1 MIMRFTMLILLAL
14 LPCFAITATLTVKQD
29 GSGDYTFIQ
38 AALDAANPGDT
49 VLVHPGRYF
58 ENLTIQTNN
67 ISLFSLEAT
76 VGNPAYIDSTVIDGT
91 GTMGGIMVSQ
101 HITGIEVRGLS
112 ITKGIGAGISLG
124 ASSESIITNC
134 KIYERTST
142 IGGGVNVGGATV
154 FLSGV
159 KVFDNYALQLG
170 GGIYAS
176 SGGGYEN
183 NITFDPINRCSIYDN
198 RAGAG
203 QDIYIQH
210 ATSDL
215 YMPLDT
221 FSIADPHKYHAVY
234 LSDNPLI
241 NNYQIN
247 FDILNAHH
255 QEISG
260 DLYVSTNGDD
270 NNDGLSP
277 ATALK
282 TIHEAIYRVSSDSL
296 NQNTVH
302 IMPGEYSRTDNDQ
315 IFPIALKSWVIVQGS
330 GIDTTTVI
338 GEPHPL
344 MYDNIVTLVFSII
357 MAPDVFLSDLSI
369 TSRNI
374 NHYCIA
380 IGGDQRY
387 SSVEFSHLR
396 IYNIESSDSYT
407 GNYEA
412 VYFGATS
419 ERESLWEN
427 VTIENIGPA
436 KVQMITSSGGIS
448 ETGEISAM
456 KGRFSNCTFRN
467 TFSTF
472 ESTSVWGPPLISIK
486 GYQRLE
492 FENCV
497 FENLSVADDDANIIQ
512 IGGIQYPQQQ
522 NHFSF
527 KNSLFSNITSHDN
540 MILITS
546 RNNPKID
553 ITNCT
558 FAGNQG
564 NAYTLMVN
572 GEVNIVNS
580 IFDNDTPYQIKINPM
595 DGNPNEQTNLTID
608 HSLIRDGV
616 AGIQPYPV
624 PGNTIDFLPSSFSA
638 DPLFTGGFDIHDPL
652 YYSLSSASPCIDA
665 GTPDISELGLPPYDL
680 AGNWRVWNGRIDMGA
695 FEYGS
700 QPWVSNDDPVTP
712 ALPEASITAYPN
724 PFSTLTN
731 IKVNLP
737 KHGNN
742 NRIDK
747 ALVKIYNLKGQL
759 INTTSLDPAKTGE
772 QIIHWD
778 GRDSA
783 GRSCSNG
790 IYFLQLHIDGLPQ
803 GSKKV
808 TLIK

>member
-14 LPCFAITATLTVKQD
+14 LPCYAIAATLTVKQD

-67 ISLFSLEAT
+67 ISLMSLEGT
-76 VGNPAYIDSTVIDGT
+76 TGDTAYIDSTIIDGNNLDRCVRSMQGENT
-91 GTMGGIMVSQ
+91 IRGFS
-101 HITGIEVRGLS
+101 ITRGLS
-112 ITKGIGAGISLG
+112 IGAGGGISISN
-124 ASSESIITNC
+124 ATSVTNC
-134 KIYERTST
+134 KIFNNKART
-142 IGGGVNVGGATV
+142 GGGINIIGSEAS
-154 FLSGV
+154 LSGV
-159 KVFDNYALQLG
+159 EVYDNYAMQLG
-170 GGIYAS
+170 GGIYATYAT
-176 SGGGYEN
+176 GAYT
-183 NITFDPINRCSIYDN
+183 IAFDPTNRCSIYNN

-407 GNYEA
+407 GYYEA

-486 GYQRLE
+486 GNQRLE

-558 FAGNQG
+558 FAGNLG

-652 YYSLSSASPCIDA
+652 YYSLSSASPCIDEGA
-665 GTPDISELGLPPYDL
+665 PDISELGLPPYDL
-680 AGNWRVWNGRIDMGA
+680 AGNWRVWNGRIDIGA

-724 PFSTLTN
+724 PFSTLTK

-783 GRSCSNG
+783 GRSCGNG
-790 IYFLQLHIDGLPQ
+790 IYFLQLQIDGRKLD
-803 GSKKV
+803 SRKV
-808 TLIK
+808 TLIR